1 MPIRKNAQ
9 RRKLSKKRML
19 HKAKNMQLAQMQ
31 KIFFQKAD

>member
-9 RRKLSKKRML
+9 RRKLSKKGML
-19 HKAKNMQLAQMQ
+19 HKEKNMQLAQMR